1 VRSSDVVDH
10 HRGCLYERVDQER
23 NSVDEVGSERRLQG
37 PPELAFVWAIRLGAS
52 GVCVVAGTVSNS
64 ASGTV
69 VYALATSRVYHR
81 AARCTANCRNTDEK
95 KYTVKIVHL
104 GLLGANV

>member
-1 VRSSDVVDH
+1 MLTRFGANGDS
-10 HRGCLYERVDQER
+10 RGCT
-23 NSVDEVGSERRLQG
+23 NSDAPV
-37 PPELAFVWAIRLGAS
+37 AFVWAIRLGAS
-52 GVCVVAGTVSNS
+52 VASVASVGVSVVAGTVSNS
-64 ASGTV
+64 APGTV

-95 KYTVKIVHL
+95 KYTVKIVHR